1 MLLQKLPN
9 LYVPHRRFAG
19 MECSNLRINDGYCD
33 NEQLKVIF
41 THLSDSQNEAF
52 PKTKTLDGYTIQINK
67 NVFDPVLF
75 PGGHI
80 FGKML
85 PIRKGCHFLEV
96 GCGSGIVSL
105 IVADR
110 GAAKIVALDITEDA
124 LNNTMVNMKRYKFE
138 DITTTRISDAFSAL
152 SKTETFDLIFWNV
165 PFYNVPRLNLTS
177 IEKTVADCN
186 YEKLKIFISKGHNY
200 LSSSGRLI
208 FGFSTTVGKI
218 EMVQKFAQS
227 CGKKINLIDE
237 SAVDIDINL
246 GIKINYEL
254 FEVTFL

>member
-1 MLLQKLPN
+1 
-9 LYVPHRRFAG
+9 
-19 MECSNLRINDGYCD
+19 MEFLNLRLNDGYCD

-41 THLSDSQNEAF
+41 THLSDSQNEEF
-52 PKTKTLDGYTIQINK
+52 PKTKTLDGYTIQIHK

-105 IVADR
+105 IAADR

-124 LNNTMVNMKRYKFE
+124 LNNTMVNMKRYKFG
-138 DITTTRISDAFSAL
+138 DITTTKISDVFSAL
-152 SKTETFDLIFWNV
+152 SKTETFDFIFWNA

-177 IEKTVADCN
+177 MEKTVADCN
-186 YEKLKIFISKGHNY
+186 YEKLKIFISKGHSY
-200 LSSSGRLI
+200 LNSSGRLF
-208 FGFSTTVGKI
+208 FGFSTTVGNI
-218 EMVQKFAQS
+218 EMLENFAQS

-237 SAVDIDINL
+237 RAVDIDINL
-246 GIKINYEL
+246 DIKINYEL
-254 FEVTFL
+254 LEVSFL

>member
-1 MLLQKLPN
+1 MKFL
-9 LYVPHRRFAG
+9 
-19 MECSNLRINDGYCD
+19 NLRLNDGYCD

-41 THLSDSQNEAF
+41 THLSDSQNEEF
-52 PKTKTLDGYTIQINK
+52 PKTKTLDGYTIQIYK

-105 IVADR
+105 IAADR

-124 LNNTMVNMKRYKFE
+124 LNNTMVNMKRYKFG
-138 DITTTRISDAFSAL
+138 DITTTKISDIFSAL
-152 SKTETFDLIFWNV
+152 SKTETFDFIFWNV

-177 IEKTVADCN
+177 MEKTVADCN
-186 YEKLKIFISKGHNY
+186 YEKLKIFISKGHSY
-200 LSSSGRLI
+200 LNSSGRLF
-208 FGFSTTVGKI
+208 FGFSTTVGNI
-218 EMVQKFAQS
+218 EMLENFAQS

-237 SAVDIDINL
+237 RAVDIDINL
-246 GIKINYEL
+246 DIKINYEL
-254 FEVTFL
+254 LEVSFL

>member
-1 MLLQKLPN
+1 
-9 LYVPHRRFAG
+9 
-19 MECSNLRINDGYCD
+19 MEFLNLRLNDGYCD

-41 THLSDSQNEAF
+41 THLSDSQNEEF
-52 PKTKTLDGYTIQINK
+52 PKTKTLDGYTIQIYK

-105 IVADR
+105 IAADR

-124 LNNTMVNMKRYKFE
+124 LNNTMVNMKRYKFG
-138 DITTTRISDAFSAL
+138 DITTTKISDVFSAL
-152 SKTETFDLIFWNV
+152 SKTETFDFIFWNV

-177 IEKTVADCN
+177 MEKTVADCN
-186 YEKLKIFISKGHNY
+186 YEKLKIFISKGHSY
-200 LSSSGRLI
+200 LNSSGRLF
-208 FGFSTTVGKI
+208 FGFSTTVGNI
-218 EMVQKFAQS
+218 EMLENFAQS
-227 CGKKINLIDE
+227 CRKKINLIDE
-237 SAVDIDINL
+237 RAVDIDINL
-246 GIKINYEL
+246 DIKINYEL
-254 FEVTFL
+254 LEVSFL